1 MLRPSVTREWVG
13 KGELSRERTKIGD
26 GGGLTMCWQRPHME
40 RLRAMDSRSECHGTA
55 AMGLP
60 CGSTDCEERNTDERQ
75 RIVGPWA
82 SYAIV
87 LRRRDFRGVID
98 PLLSWRE
105 SVGCKRGREG
115 GECRGKLQVPRQD
128 GMVEAKELHKTG
140 VDGLLIKIAKK
151 VGAGVCGVLE
161 PVQARGGAPSAA
173 QVPPRFP
180 RRVRRHM
187 ALPRPRVDPEDVL
200 LFPPQE
206 PEPHG
211 GGEKAEVKGH
221 GDATATAPAEPIRA
235 QDLRAAL
242 LGRGEDERAAR
253 DRGAPSQSSRA
264 ETEAVIELESRDS
277 HVCRLEYSTGASR
290 VLVMADDASR
300 TAVIRR
306 S

>member
-1 MLRPSVTREWVG
+1 MVPQRWVFRVCASNLASDESLG
-13 KGELSRERTKIGD
+13 YQHR
-26 GGGLTMCWQRPHME
+26 GL
-40 RLRAMDSRSECHGTA
+40 
-55 AMGLP
+55 
-60 CGSTDCEERNTDERQ
+60 CGSTDCEERDTDSRQ
-75 RIVGPWA
+75 QIVGPWA
-82 SYAIV
+82 GYAIV
-87 LRRRDFRGVID
+87 LRRWDFRGVID

-105 SVGCKRGREG
+105 SVGRKRGRGG

-128 GMVEAKELHKTG
+128 EMVEAKELHKTE
-140 VDGLLIKIAKK
+140 

-161 PVQARGGAPSAA
+161 PVRARGGAPSAA

-187 ALPRPRVDPEDVL
+187 ARRPLHLPALPRPRVDPEDVL

-277 HVCRLEYSTGASR
+277 HVCRPEYTTGASR